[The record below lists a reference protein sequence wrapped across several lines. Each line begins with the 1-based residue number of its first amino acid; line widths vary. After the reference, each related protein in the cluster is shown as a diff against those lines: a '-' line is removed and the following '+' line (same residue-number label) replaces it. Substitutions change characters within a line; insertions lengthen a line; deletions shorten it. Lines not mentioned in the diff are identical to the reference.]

1 LTKAGW
7 KTFPHRAAFDLPG
20 DTLRKRWP
28 QLHLGDC
35 EPFPSAPTLAKLV
48 ARYRALEPAIP
59 LEDAT
64 EALQEG
70 WRCYHRGDFG
80 DAVDRGLSLG
90 PLGYNLANKAAIIYA
105 THRETA
111 EKRKLALLLSAAQRA
126 EELQCLAETVPNA
139 WYLHAQALGRYA
151 QGISVARA
159 LAEGLGG
166 KVKTSL
172 ERTIALEPKHAD
184 AHIALGMYHAEVINK
199 IGGLVAGFTYGASR
213 DEGLKHLERALKL
226 NPKSP
231 IAHIEYAHGLLLMFG
246 DSKAAQA
253 RRHYREAAECSPG
266 DAMEHLDVELAR
278 AELEG

>member
-7 KTFPHRAAFDLPG
+7 KTFPHRAAFAAFDLPG

-172 ERTIALEPKHAD
+172 ERTIAL
-184 AHIALGMYHAEVINK
+184 
-199 IGGLVAGFTYGASR
+199 
-213 DEGLKHLERALKL
+213 GLKHLERALKL